1 MLSNA
6 TKAHAI
12 VELIRREVRS
22 QTDKY
27 ISAKADLARAET
39 GREMEEKENERQ
51 GYMRSAWSQDSY
63 NVERHTKLVTST
75 YSELRDREA
84 VLEYA
89 IKVFIDM
96 IPDESEN
103 VE

>member
-22 QTDKY
+22 QTSHY
-27 ISAKADLARAET
+27 ISAKADLAKAET
-39 GREMEEKENERQ
+39 GRQMEESENERQ

-63 NVERHTKLVTST
+63 NVESHTKRVTKT
-75 YSELRDREA
+75 YTELRDREE

-96 IPDESEN
+96 IPDEE
-103 VE
+103 EKA